1 MTGTIQTLIL
11 LTVVIV
17 AGVCFYNLAD
27 TPNQP
32 SPKEFILIS
41 NGCIAEQNLH
51 HGKCPKLL
59 LFGVDA
65 SLYLYNT
72 RYKAIISESSNDFS
86 NILQM
91 REHMVQETYKFAE
104 QNGIS
109 LSDSYTSHWPEH

>member
-1 MTGTIQTLIL
+1 MTGTIQTFIL

-32 SPKEFILIS
+32 SPEEFILIS
-41 NGCIAEQNLH
+41 NGCIAEQNLR

-65 SLYLYNT
+65 SLYLHNT
-72 RYKAIISESSNDFS
+72 RYKAIISESPNDFS